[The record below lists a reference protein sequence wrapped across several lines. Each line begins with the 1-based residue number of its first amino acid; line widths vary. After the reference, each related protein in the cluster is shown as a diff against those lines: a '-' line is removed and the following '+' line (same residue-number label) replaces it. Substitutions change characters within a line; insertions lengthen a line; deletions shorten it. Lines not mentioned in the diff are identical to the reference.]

1 VLEPIIARQQ
11 QSILNPGSRLVAP
24 AQMHPQALSARERS
38 NARLHDHQRKQQLVD
53 INPIL
58 IGIKNTT

>member
-11 QSILNPGSRLVAP
+11 QSILNPGSRL
-24 AQMHPQALSARERS
+24 L
-38 NARLHDHQRKQQLVD
+38 RLRRCTLKRHQQGSDTTTRVHDHQRKQQPVD